1 MVSVRLENK
10 YVTVNGLR
18 IRYLEAGTGQP
29 IVLVHPVGVE
39 TYAESWLVNFD
50 AFSKIGHVYAL
61 DLPGWGLS
69 DAPTDDSYSFPHW
82 VETIKG
88 FCDALELQQVDL
100 IGRTLGGWLAALFA
114 HQYPERVRR
123 VALLGTAG
131 LNPGS
136 YAAAEHAV
144 WPTPESLRRNYSDDA
159 IRNEVYQRLQEPGRE
174 AAYQKLWAYVGD
186 PKVREEWSLRT
197 RLPQMQTPI
206 LFASTDNNKGGI
218 PVQYAWEGFMLAP
231 LARLH
236 VCSQVV
242 GPTGP
247 EYERVAVSFLTADEI
262 TPAK

>member
-1 MVSVRLENK
+1 MVNVRLANK

-18 IRYLEAGTGQP
+18 IRYLEAGAGRPT
-29 IVLVHPVGVE
+29 VLVHPVGVE

-50 AFSKIGHVYAL
+50 AFMKAGHLYAL

-69 DAPTDDSYSFPHW
+69 DGPKDGRYSFPLW

-88 FCDALELQQVDL
+88 FCDALKLEQVD
-100 IGRTLGGWLAALFA
+100 IAGRTLGGWLAALFA
-114 HQYPERVRR
+114 HQYPQRVRR

-136 YAAAEHAV
+136 FAAAEHSV
-144 WPTPESLRRNYSDDA
+144 WPTRESLRRVYTDDA
-159 IRNEVYQRLQEPGRE
+159 IRDEVYQRLQEPGRE

-186 PKVREEWSLRT
+186 PTVREEWSLRA
-197 RLPQMQTPI
+197 RLPQMQMPI
-206 LFASTDNNKGGI
+206 LFVSTDNNRGGI

-242 GPTGP
+242 GATGP
-247 EYERVAVSFLTADEI
+247 EFERVAVSFLTAEEI
-262 TPAK
+262 TSAK